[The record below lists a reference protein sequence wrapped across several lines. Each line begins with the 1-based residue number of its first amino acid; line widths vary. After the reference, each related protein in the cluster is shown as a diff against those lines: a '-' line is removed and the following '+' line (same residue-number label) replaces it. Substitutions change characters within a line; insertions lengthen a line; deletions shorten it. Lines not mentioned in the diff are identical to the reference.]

1 MSAEPITRPA
11 LRWFGGKWRLAPWI
25 IAHFPLHDVYCEPY
39 GGAASVLLR
48 KPPSKIEA
56 YNDLMGRVVN
66 FFTVLRDQPD
76 ALIRLIDL
84 TPYAHTEY
92 LRAREQSDDPVEDA
106 RRFYVCAGQGRAGG
120 ASRATRSGWRREVED
135 NRRGSVTDEF
145 SDIGHLWAVA
155 QRLKHVQVE
164 CEPALSVIQRYN
176 RSGTLLYVDPPYP
189 LSTRSAQWDRYSHE
203 MTEADHHELAEV
215 LHDHPQ
221 MVVLSSYPGLLYR
234 ELYGDWAKVQC
245 RALTDNASPAT
256 EALWFNPAAAAA
268 LDGTRHRQL
277 TLGESA

>member
-25 IAHFPLHDVYCEPY
+25 IAHLPPHDVYCEPY

-48 KPPSKIEA
+48 KPPAKIEA

-66 FFTVLRDQPD
+66 FFKALRDQPD

-84 TPYAHTEY
+84 TPYAHTAY

-155 QRLKHVQVE
+155 QRLKHVQLE

-221 MVVLSSYPGLLYR
+221 MVVLSSYPGLLYQ
-234 ELYGDWAKVQC
+234 ELYGDWSKVQC
-245 RALTDNASPAT
+245 RAVTDNASPAT

-268 LDGTRHRQL
+268 LDGTQHRQL
-277 TLGESA
+277 TFGEAS